1 MGIGE
6 MMFSLT
12 DTFIQAIFIGIIIG
26 HRPMLGL
33 VGDDSYP
40 FAVN

>member
-12 DTFIQAIFIGIIIG
+12 DTFVQTVFTFIIIG